1 MGRAQLEEL
10 RKHGFYFSTPKGVS
24 MNPMLYESDSIAK
37 IETLTK
43 PPVRYDVVMYIRG
56 KDQGV
61 IHRVLRK
68 KEDTYIING
77 DNCWQKERVRQDQIY
92 GVVTSFYRK
101 GRWHEVTEPAYR
113 LYAHIWTDLFWIRR
127 PLLYLRDHLYV
138 FTKIIR
144 KAIHETK
151 K

>member
-1 MGRAQLEEL
+1 
-10 RKHGFYFSTPKGVS
+10 

-68 KEDTYIING
+68 KGDTYIING

-92 GVVTSFYRK
+92 GIVTSFY
-101 GRWHEVTEPAYR
+101 
-113 LYAHIWTDLFWIRR
+113 
-127 PLLYLRDHLYV
+127 
-138 FTKIIR
+138 
-144 KAIHETK
+144 
-151 K
+151 